1 MKLKFIDQEFQT
13 DAVNAIADIF
23 DGSEFKESV
32 FTIDKSKE
40 VQRQGLDIEGK
51 GLSYELGYANKLTL
65 DDFELLRNVRNIQER
80 NNILKSTDLQG
91 RNFSV
96 EMETGTGK
104 TYVYTKTIL
113 ELNKRYGFTKFIIVV
128 PSIAIKEGVYKSFQ
142 ITEEHFKMKYD
153 NTVYS
158 YFVYDSSKLNRIQTF
173 STSTNIEIMIINIDA
188 FRKTLSESNAGN
200 IIHRES
206 DRLSGNKPIDLIAG
220 TNPIIIID
228 EPQSVDNTPKAK
240 EAIQTLNPLVTL
252 RYSATHRQEYNLMY
266 RLTPVDAYQ
275 QNLVKHIEVSSVQSD
290 KITAKPYIKLL
301 GVSDKDGYSARLEI
315 LKKNKDGSL
324 KKETVK
330 ARPGDDLWEIS
341 EGVDYYENQNYR
353 IEDIDCFE
361 NEESVTFAEGTVLH
375 IGEGTGEVS
384 VEAIKR
390 AQIRETIDLHIQK
403 EKHYLKKGIKV
414 LSLFFIDKVDN
425 YRQYSDDGHNLKGQY
440 ALWFEE
446 EYEKLTN
453 GKYKHVKVEHEKHFS
468 YSAEDVH
475 DGYFSKD
482 RKGKLKDTSGVTK
495 ADDSTYEL
503 IMKDKE
509 RLLDLNVPLR
519 FIFSHSALKE
529 GWDNPNVFQVCTLV
543 DTKDSMTKRQKIGRG
558 LRICVDQEGNRVND
572 VKYNMLSVIANESY
586 ADFAKQLQTELEK
599 EAGYKF
605 GIVEQVSFTDLEITA
620 DDGSEK
626 RLTQEDSTKL
636 YKYLKDNEYINKQN
650 KVTEKFHLAINDKTF
665 KVPEEF
671 EPFSHKIENRIKS
684 LSREIEIKDANNK
697 VKVSLNK
704 EVYLSDTFKEAFKKI
719 QQKTFYSVN
728 IDIENFIF
736 DTVEAV
742 SRMPMVESEKIRR
755 ERSKLDVT
763 KAGVNHDMRIREQS
777 IGDIYE
783 FEKPT
788 YPDIIRRLQE
798 STGLIRRTIIDILQK
813 VNKTDRLKEFNLNP
827 ELFLRQVS
835 GIINSKKREFMVA
848 GLQYHKSDEYYVM
861 SELFDDRDLFGYRD
875 KNVLDISSEKNVYDH
890 VIFDSV
896 IEKQF
901 AEDAEADESVMVYAK
916 LPHKFRIDTPYGK
929 YNPDW
934 IVVLQSEE
942 EHKLYFVAETKGSSK
957 DKDLRGTEKAKI
969 LSGRKHFEVLDTGV
983 KYELVTALRD
993 LKQ

>member
-23 DGSEFKESV
+23 EGSEFKESV

-65 DDFELLRNVRNIQER
+65 DDFELLRNVRKIQER

-188 FRKTLSESNAGN
+188 FRKTLSESNVGN

-206 DRLSGNKPIDLIAG
+206 DRLSGNKPIDLISG

-240 EAIQTLNPLVTL
+240 EAIQTLHPLVTL

-301 GVSDKDGYSARLEI
+301 SVSDKDGYSARLEI
-315 LKKNKDGSL
+315 LKKKKDGSL
-324 KKETVK
+324 KKEVVK
-330 ARPGDDLWEIS
+330 ARPGDDLWELS
-341 EGVDYYENQNYR
+341 DGVDYYENQNYR

-384 VEAIKR
+384 AEAIKR

-425 YRQYSDDGHNLKGQY
+425 YRQYTDDGHNLKGQY
-440 ALWFEE
+440 AIWFEE
-446 EYEKLTN
+446 EYEKLIN
-453 GKYKHVKVEHEKHFS
+453 GKYKHVKADHEKHFS
-468 YSAEDVH
+468 YSADDVH

-482 RKGKLKDTSGVTK
+482 RKGNFKDTSGVTQ

-636 YKYLKDNEYINKQN
+636 YKYLKENEYINKQN

-704 EVYLSDTFKEAFKKI
+704 EVYLSDAFKEAFKKI

-728 IDIENFIF
+728 IDIEKFIF
-736 DTVEAV
+736 DTVEAL
-742 SRMPMVESEKIRR
+742 SRMPIVESEKVRR

-763 KAGVNHDMRIREQS
+763 KAGVTHDMRIREQS

-798 STGLIRRTIIDILQK
+798 STGLIRKTIIEILQR

-835 GIINSKKREFMVA
+835 GIINAKKREFMVD

-875 KNVLDISSEKNVYDH
+875 RNVLDISTEKNVYDH

-901 AEDAEADESVMVYAK
+901 AEDAEADESVLVYAK

-957 DKDLRGTEKAKI
+957 DKNLRGTEKAKI

-983 KYELVTALRD
+983 KYELVTALRE
-993 LKQ
+993 LKN